1 MSSLLLLLFSF
12 LSVASS
18 TRSSELEILLTL
30 ANTLHS
36 SALPNPFSTWDP
48 SSHHCDFNGVSC
60 NPSSS
65 VTQID
70 LSGLS
75 LSGTLNFTSLCS
87 LPSLETLALGFNSL
101 SGSIPADLDRC
112 SKLQYLDLGNN
123 GFSGSFPDIPSL
135 GELRYLYVN
144 KSGLTGGFPWS
155 SLLNMKKLVVLSVG
169 DNGFD
174 ESLFPEEV
182 LEFMDL
188 NWLYLSNCRIQGMI
202 PPGIGKLSKLINL
215 ELSMNNITGEIPK
228 EIGNLVNLWQL
239 ELYKNGLTG
248 KFPTGMRNLTKLENF
263 DASLNYL
270 EGDLSELKYLTNLV
284 SLQLYMNDFSG
295 EIPAEFGSFQKLVN
309 LSLYTNRLTGP
320 LPEMLG
326 SWAEFDFVDVS
337 ENFLTGTIPAYMCKR
352 GKMTKLLVLQN
363 KLSGEIPV
371 TYSNCTTL
379 TRFRVSNNSLSG
391 VVPPGI
397 WGLPNVN
404 IIDLETNQLEG
415 GVTSDIQNAKSLDQ
429 LFIAN
434 NKFSGELPVEISKA
448 KSLVAI
454 DVSNNG
460 FSGMLPQSIGEL
472 KQLSSLHL
480 ENNIFSG
487 SIPESL
493 GSCDSV
499 SDVNM
504 ANNSLS
510 GEMPPSLGSLPV
522 LNSLNLS
529 NNRLSG
535 PIPSALSSL
544 SLSLLD
550 LSNNRLSGQI
560 PVSLS
565 IQAYNGSFSGN
576 PRLCSYTISS
586 FQRCSSQPGM
596 SKDAH
601 KLIVCFVLL
610 AMLLCIC
617 IGLYVCLNKR
627 ERNRERSL
635 KENSWDMKSFRALS
649 FTLDEILDSIKPEN
663 LIGSGGSGNV
673 YRVVLDNGKELAVKH
688 IRNAADCDGLKKT
701 QSTTPI
707 LGTRGKRSREFDSE
721 IETLSSIR
729 HVNVVKLYCSI
740 TSDNSS
746 LLVYE
751 YMPNGSLWDKLH
763 SSRKMELDWETRY
776 EVAVEVAKGL
786 EYLHHGCE
794 RPVLHR
800 DVKSSNILLD
810 EHFKPRIADFGL
822 AKILQD
828 SSGKDS
834 THIIAGTHGYIA
846 PEYGYTNKVTE
857 KGDVYSYGVILM
869 ELVTG
874 KRAIEAEFG
883 ESKDIVSWV
892 LSMLETREKILSLV
906 DSRIPEAYKEDAVK
920 VLRVAILCTATLP
933 NLRPTM
939 RCVVQMLEDVV
950 PCKLL
955 RIVIEKE
962 GDGKTEAGN

>member
-1 MSSLLLLLFSF
+1 MSSRIVLLLLSF

-18 TRSSELEILLTL
+18 SRGNGELEILLTL
-30 ANTLHS
+30 AENLHS
-36 SALPNPFSTWDP
+36 SALPNPFSTWTP
-48 SSHHCDFNGVSC
+48 SSSSSPCDFDGVAC
-60 NPSSS
+60 NPSGS
-65 VTQID
+65 VTRID
-70 LSGLS
+70 LSGRS

-87 LPSLETLALGFNSL
+87 LPSLEMLALSFNSL
-101 SGSIPADLDRC
+101 SGSVPADLDRC
-112 SKLQYLDLGNN
+112 SKLRYLDLGNN
-123 GFSGSFPDIPSL
+123 DFSGSFPDIPSL
-135 GELRYLYVN
+135 GELQYLYVN
-144 KSGLTGGFPWS
+144 KSGFTGGFPWG
-155 SLLNMKKLVVLSVG
+155 SLVNMKKLVILSVG
-169 DNGFD
+169 DNNFD
-174 ESLFPEEV
+174 DSPFPEEV
-182 LEFMDL
+182 LELMDL
-188 NWLYLSNCRIQGMI
+188 NWLYLSNCSIQGMI
-202 PPGIGKLSKLINL
+202 PPGVGKLTKLANL
-215 ELSMNNITGEIPK
+215 ELSMNSITGEIPK
-228 EIGNLVNLWQL
+228 EMGNLVNLWQL

-248 KFPTGMRNLTKLENF
+248 KFPAGMRNLTKLENF

-309 LSLYTNRLTGP
+309 LSLYANRLTGP

-326 SWAEFDFVDVS
+326 SWAEFDFIDVS
-337 ENFLTGTIPAYMCKR
+337 ENFLTGTIPPYMCQR
-352 GKMTKLLVLQN
+352 GKMTELLVLQN
-363 KLSGEIPV
+363 KLSGNIPA

-379 TRFRVSNNSLSG
+379 TRFRVSNNSLTG

-404 IIDLETNQLEG
+404 IIDLDSNQLDG
-415 GVTSDIQNAKSLDQ
+415 GVTPDIQNAKSLDQ

-448 KSLVAI
+448 RSLVAV
-454 DVSNNG
+454 DLSNNG
-460 FSGMLPQSIGEL
+460 FSGRLPQSIGEL

-480 ENNIFSG
+480 ENNMFSG

-499 SDVNM
+499 SAVNM

-535 PIPSALSSL
+535 PIPSSLSSL
-544 SLSLLD
+544 RLSLLD
-550 LSNNRLSGQI
+550 LSNNRLTGQI

-576 PRLCSYTISS
+576 PGLCSYTISS
-586 FQRCSSQPGM
+586 FQRCSFHLGM
-596 SKDAH
+596 SKDMR

-610 AMLLCIC
+610 AVLLGIS
-617 IGLYVCLNKR
+617 IGLYVCLNRR
-627 ERNRERSL
+627 ERAHERSL
-635 KENSWDMKSFRALS
+635 KEESWDMKSFQVLS
-649 FTLDEILDSIKPEN
+649 FTEDEILDSIKPEN
-663 LIGSGGSGNV
+663 LIGRGGSGNV

-688 IRNAADCDGLKKT
+688 IRNAADCYGQKKT
-701 QSTTPI
+701 QSTAPI
-707 LGTRGKRSREFDSE
+707 LGTRAKRSREFDSE
-721 IETLSSIR
+721 AETLSSIR

-740 TSDNSS
+740 TSDDSS

-751 YMPNGSLWDKLH
+751 YLPNGSLWDRLH
-763 SSRKMELDWETRY
+763 TSRKMELDWETRY
-776 EVAVEVAKGL
+776 EVAVEAAKGL

-810 EHFKPRIADFGL
+810 QHFKPRIADFGL
-822 AKILQD
+822 AKILQN
-828 SSGKDS
+828 SGGKDS

-846 PEYGYTNKVTE
+846 PEYGYTNKVNE
-857 KGDVYSYGVILM
+857 KSDVYSFGVVLM

-874 KRAIEAEFG
+874 KRPIEAEFG
-883 ESKDIVSWV
+883 ESKDIVSWIS
-892 LSMLETREKILSLV
+892 SMLETKNKHPELSRLKNTRGLQGGCHQSAESCNPLHW
-906 DSRIPEAYKEDAVK
+906 DTS
-920 VLRVAILCTATLP
+920 
-933 NLRPTM
+933 
-939 RCVVQMLEDVV
+939 
-950 PCKLL
+950 
-955 RIVIEKE
+955 
-962 GDGKTEAGN
+962 